1 MKSFEF
7 LGWLFASQK
16 TGYPGFRY
24 RSSRFPRFAQSSGRL
39 WRPYYPCHGLI
50 LEIELKTH
58 GSCKQNIHWCEIL
71 QHEPGTD
78 LDFNFVFPKKIN
90 KNRCFSIYLNSL
102 LI

>member
-39 WRPYYPCHGLI
+39 WRPYYPCHV
-50 LEIELKTH
+50 
-58 GSCKQNIHWCEIL
+58 L

-78 LDFNFVFPKKIN
+78 LNLILFFQKKSIKIAVFL
-90 KNRCFSIYLNSL
+90 FT
-102 LI
+102 